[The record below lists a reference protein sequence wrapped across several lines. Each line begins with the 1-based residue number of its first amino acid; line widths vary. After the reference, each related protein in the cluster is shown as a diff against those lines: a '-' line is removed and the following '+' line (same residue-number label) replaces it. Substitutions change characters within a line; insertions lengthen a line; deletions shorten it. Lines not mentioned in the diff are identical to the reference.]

1 MFTGA
6 LAASY
11 YGTPRTTMDADVV
24 IKISSKPKDIDKLVH
39 FLKQTGLN
47 AEARSI
53 NKALESGFRIA
64 TFRDEKSPFTLDAI
78 FSTTKLEKRPG
89 TILGLRTFYQTPED
103 LLLAKLRMIKATIP
117 RERAFK
123 DVADVEAI
131 LKFTRV
137 NMNTL
142 KRKAS
147 KNTTISILNSII
159 GKRKNDQRL

>member
-6 LAASY
+6 LAVSY

-24 IKISSKPKDIDKLVH
+24 IRISSKPKDTDKLVH

-47 AEARSI
+47 AEGRSI

-64 TFRDEKSPFTLDAI
+64 TFKDEKSPFTLDAI
-78 FSTTKLEKRPG
+78 FSTARLEKRPG

-117 RERAFK
+117 RERTFK

-137 NMNTL
+137 NMNTI
-142 KRKAS
+142 KRKALE
-147 KNTTISILNSII
+147 NTTISILNNIM
-159 GKRKNDQRL
+159 GKSRIE